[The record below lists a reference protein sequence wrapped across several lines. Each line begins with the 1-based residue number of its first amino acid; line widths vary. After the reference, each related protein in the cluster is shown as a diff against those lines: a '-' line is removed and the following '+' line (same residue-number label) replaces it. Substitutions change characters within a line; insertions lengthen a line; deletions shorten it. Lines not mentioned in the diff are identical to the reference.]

1 MKRDLPRAFAIISA
15 RLEDA
20 HSLAIEGQCRDNA
33 PDMQR
38 VLVGQLR
45 AGLAEIDD
53 KLSVMAGW
61 LDRPAQ

>member
-1 MKRDLPRAFAIISA
+1 MTHDLPRAFADITA

-20 HSLAIEGQCRDNA
+20 HSLAVEGQCSNNA

-45 AGLAEIDD
+45 AGLAEIDG
-53 KLSVMAGW
+53 KLSAMAAMI
-61 LDRPAQ
+61 DRSAR

>member
-1 MKRDLPRAFAIISA
+1 MILDLPRAFADITA

-20 HSLAIEGQCRDNA
+20 YSLAVEGQRRDNA

-45 AGLAEIDD
+45 VGLAEIDG
-53 KLSVMAGW
+53 KLSGMAVM
-61 LDRPAQ
+61 LDRSAR